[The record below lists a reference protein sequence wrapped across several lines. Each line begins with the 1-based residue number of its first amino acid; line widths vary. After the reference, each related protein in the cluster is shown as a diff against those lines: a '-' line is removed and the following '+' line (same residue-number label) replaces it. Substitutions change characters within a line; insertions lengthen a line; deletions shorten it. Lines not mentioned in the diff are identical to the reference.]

1 MHLVSHRIGDGRS
14 LLATRDGQVC
24 EGVAAPAMLVLTVH
38 EVHRVLIFLGLSQG
52 MLALTCALQAKDV
65 KMAFFV

>member
-1 MHLVSHRIGDGRS
+1 
-14 LLATRDGQVC
+14 
-24 EGVAAPAMLVLTVH
+24 MLVLTVH